1 MFAVFL
7 KHTNMNEMVLI
18 QKDELINLIGTVV
31 ASEIKKHNQTKV
43 ARPKIKGIHGLA
55 VALGCSDSKAM
66 QLKNSGKIRY
76 FQDGKLLLFDYEQV
90 IEDLK
95 GQNITKRG
103 RKSVATRSK

>member
-1 MFAVFL
+1 
-7 KHTNMNEMVLI
+7 MNEMVLI
-18 QKDELINLIGTVV
+18 QKDELINLIRSAVSV
-31 ASEIKKHNQTKV
+31 EISNRLEVKSPTPQ
-43 ARPKIKGIHGLA
+43 IKGIHGLA

-76 FQDGKLLLFDYEQV
+76 YQDGKLLLFSYDQV

-103 RKSVATRSK
+103 RKSVATRNK